1 MNGNAISI
9 LNATLGM
16 KGISNTNSSANTD
29 SDVSFG
35 DVLGQAVN
43 AMKGI
48 NNAVKADTDTD
59 VNDKKTFAELA
70 ESLSERIEETDGDVI
85 NAAVKLIQAV
95 GKAVEALMGKSGV
108 ADDENDAMS
117 VFELFGGSDDE
128 NKLDD
133 VIGIFDSI
141 SELLKTGSEDA
152 DMSTDDVVSELMDI
166 LKSDDD
172 DDENTLADAVMSV
185 LCTIS
190 GTEFSVDGDL
200 TVADNAAEKLS
211 GIIDTLSADVPADLK
226 IQIVSDVLSGKTDD
240 IQVKFADFITKQDQ
254 FANSMQQTTAIRI
267 NNVSEQIKDIRP
279 SGNDDLPEE
288 NVLLDRADVQADI
301 QPTQVYKELSEIV
314 SRQVSQQIIEK
325 LSDNSISDAVKE
337 LTVVLKPEGLGEVA
351 VKLVT
356 DGNTV
361 SVVLSASNAEIGR
374 AMSENA
380 SALTA
385 SLAKQNVE
393 ISSVNVVNPS
403 EASSYM
409 GLDFTNQGFNRK
421 GDESDRG
428 SENGGRNSS
437 GGIDKVGDISS
448 ADDVRALK
456 LLKEAKLWLT
466 A

>member
-172 DDENTLADAVMSV
+172 DENTLADAVMSV

-226 IQIVSDVLSGKTDD
+226 IQLVSDVLSGKTDD

>member
-48 NNAVKADTDTD
+48 NNAVEADTDTD

-70 ESLSERIEETDGDVI
+70 QSLSEKIEETDGDVI

-152 DMSTDDVVSELMDI
+152 DMSTDDAVSELMDI
-166 LKSDDD
+166 LKSDD

-226 IQIVSDVLSGKTDD
+226 IQLVSDVLSGKTDD

-267 NNVSEQIKDIRP
+267 NNVSEQIKGIRP
-279 SGNDDLPEE
+279 SVNDDLPEE

-393 ISSVNVVNPS
+393 VSSVNVVNPS

>member
-70 ESLSERIEETDGDVI
+70 QSLSEKIEETDGDVI

-95 GKAVEALMGKSGV
+95 GKAVEALMGKSGI

-226 IQIVSDVLSGKTDD
+226 IQLVSDVLSGKSDD

>member
-172 DDENTLADAVMSV
+172 DENTLADAVMSV

-226 IQIVSDVLSGKTDD
+226 IQLVSDVLSGKTDD

-267 NNVSEQIKDIRP
+267 NNVSEQIKGIRP

-393 ISSVNVVNPS
+393 VSSVNVVNPS

>member
-172 DDENTLADAVMSV
+172 DENTLADAVMSV

-226 IQIVSDVLSGKTDD
+226 IQLVSDVLSGKTDD

-393 ISSVNVVNPS
+393 VSSVNVVNPS

>member
-95 GKAVEALMGKSGV
+95 GKAVEALMGKSGI

-166 LKSDDD
+166 LKSDND

-226 IQIVSDVLSGKTDD
+226 IQLVSDVLSGKTDD

-301 QPTQVYKELSEIV
+301 QPAQVYKELSEIV

-325 LSDNSISDAVKE
+325 LSDNRISDAVKE

>member
-48 NNAVKADTDTD
+48 NNAVKTDTDTD

-95 GKAVEALMGKSGV
+95 GKAVEALMGKSGA
-108 ADDENDAMS
+108 ADDEKDAMS

-166 LKSDDD
+166 LKSDN

-226 IQIVSDVLSGKTDD
+226 IQLVSDVLSGKTDD

-393 ISSVNVVNPS
+393 VSSVNVVNPS

>member
-48 NNAVKADTDTD
+48 NNAVEADTDTD

-70 ESLSERIEETDGDVI
+70 QSLSERIEETDGDVI

-95 GKAVEALMGKSGV
+95 GKAVEALMGKSGI

-226 IQIVSDVLSGKTDD
+226 IQLVSDVLSGKSDD

-267 NNVSEQIKDIRP
+267 NNVSEQIKGIRP
-279 SGNDDLPEE
+279 SVNDDLPEE

-356 DGNTV
+356 DENTV

-393 ISSVNVVNPS
+393 VSSVNVVNPS

>member
-70 ESLSERIEETDGDVI
+70 ESFSEMIEETDGDVI

-117 VFELFGGSDDE
+117 VFEFFGGSDDE

-226 IQIVSDVLSGKTDD
+226 IQLVSDVLSGKTDD

-267 NNVSEQIKDIRP
+267 NNVSEQIKGIRP

-361 SVVLSASNAEIGR
+361 SVVISASNAEIGR

-393 ISSVNVVNPS
+393 VSSVNVVNPS

>member
-70 ESLSERIEETDGDVI
+70 ESLSERIEETDGDII

-95 GKAVEALMGKSGV
+95 GKAVEALMGKSGI

-152 DMSTDDVVSELMDI
+152 DMSTDDVVSEFMDI

-226 IQIVSDVLSGKTDD
+226 IQLVSDVLSGKTDD

-267 NNVSEQIKDIRP
+267 NNVSEQIKGIRP

-301 QPTQVYKELSEIV
+301 QPTKVYKELSEIV

-393 ISSVNVVNPS
+393 VSSVNVVNPS

-437 GGIDKVGDISS
+437 GGIDKIGDISS

>member
-95 GKAVEALMGKSGV
+95 GKAVEALMGKSGA
-108 ADDENDAMS
+108 ADDEKDAMS

-166 LKSDDD
+166 LKSDN

-226 IQIVSDVLSGKTDD
+226 IQLVSDVLSGKTDD

-437 GGIDKVGDISS
+437 GGIDKAGDISS

>member
-108 ADDENDAMS
+108 ADDEKDAMS

-172 DDENTLADAVMSV
+172 DNENTLADAVMSV

-226 IQIVSDVLSGKTDD
+226 IQLVSDVLSGKTDD

-325 LSDNSISDAVKE
+325 LSDNRISDAVKE

>member
-95 GKAVEALMGKSGV
+95 GKAVEALMGKSGI

-254 FANSMQQTTAIRI
+254 FASSMQQTTAIRI

>member
-1 MNGNAISI
+1 MNGNAINI
-9 LNATLGM
+9 LNVTLGM

-29 SDVSFG
+29 SGVSFG

-48 NNAVKADTDTD
+48 NNTVKADTDTN

-70 ESLSERIEETDGDVI
+70 ESLSEKIEETDGDVI

-117 VFELFGGSDDE
+117 VFDLFGGSDDE

-133 VIGIFDSI
+133 VIGIFESI

-172 DDENTLADAVMSV
+172 DENTLADAVMSV

-190 GTEFSVDGDL
+190 GTEFSIDGDF

-211 GIIDTLSADVPADLK
+211 GIIDTLGADVPADLK
-226 IQIVSDVLSGKTDD
+226 IQLVSDVLSGKTDD

-254 FANSMQQTTAIRI
+254 FANSMQQTSAIRI
-267 NNVSEQIKDIRP
+267 NNVSEQIKGIRP

-288 NVLLDRADVQADI
+288 NVLLDRADVQEDI

-380 SALTA
+380 SALTE

-393 ISSVNVVNPS
+393 VSSVNVVNPS

-437 GGIDKVGDISS
+437 GGIDRVGDISS
-448 ADDVRALK
+448 ADDVRAQK

>member
-48 NNAVKADTDTD
+48 NNAAKADTDTD

-70 ESLSERIEETDGDVI
+70 ESLSERIEETDGDII

-95 GKAVEALMGKSGV
+95 GKAVEALMGKSGA

-152 DMSTDDVVSELMDI
+152 NMSTDDVVSELMDI

-226 IQIVSDVLSGKTDD
+226 IQLVSDVLSGKTDD

-428 SENGGRNSS
+428 SENGGRNSL

>member
-48 NNAVKADTDTD
+48 NNAVEADTDTD

-95 GKAVEALMGKSGV
+95 GKAVEALMGKLGA

-117 VFELFGGSDDE
+117 VFELFGASDDE

-166 LKSDDD
+166 LKSDD

-226 IQIVSDVLSGKTDD
+226 IQLVSDVLSGKTDD
-240 IQVKFADFITKQDQ
+240 IQVKFADFITKQDR

-267 NNVSEQIKDIRP
+267 NNVSEQIKGIRP
-279 SGNDDLPEE
+279 SENNDLPEE

-393 ISSVNVVNPS
+393 VSSVNVVNPS

>member
-48 NNAVKADTDTD
+48 NNAVKTDTDTD

-95 GKAVEALMGKSGV
+95 GKAVEALMGKSGA
-108 ADDENDAMS
+108 ADDEKDAMS

-211 GIIDTLSADVPADLK
+211 GIIDTLSADVPANLK
-226 IQIVSDVLSGKTDD
+226 IQLVSDVLSGKTDD
-240 IQVKFADFITKQDQ
+240 IQVKFADFITKQDR

-267 NNVSEQIKDIRP
+267 NNVSEQIKGIRP

-325 LSDNSISDAVKE
+325 LSDNSISNAVKE

>member
-48 NNAVKADTDTD
+48 NNAVEADTDTD

-70 ESLSERIEETDGDVI
+70 QSLSEKIEETDGDVI

-95 GKAVEALMGKSGV
+95 GKAVEALMGKSGI

-128 NKLDD
+128 NKRDD

-226 IQIVSDVLSGKTDD
+226 IQLVSDVLSGKSDD

-267 NNVSEQIKDIRP
+267 NNVSEQIKGIRP
-279 SGNDDLPEE
+279 SVNDDLPEE

-393 ISSVNVVNPS
+393 VSSVNVVNPS

>member
-48 NNAVKADTDTD
+48 NNAVEADTDTD

-70 ESLSERIEETDGDVI
+70 QSLSERIEETDGDVI

-95 GKAVEALMGKSGV
+95 GKAVEALMGKSGI

-226 IQIVSDVLSGKTDD
+226 IQLVSDVLSGKSDD

-267 NNVSEQIKDIRP
+267 NNVSEQIKGIRP
-279 SGNDDLPEE
+279 SVNDDLPEE
-288 NVLLDRADVQADI
+288 NVLLDRADVQEDI

-393 ISSVNVVNPS
+393 VSSVNVVNPS

>member
-48 NNAVKADTDTD
+48 NNAVEADTDTD

-70 ESLSERIEETDGDVI
+70 QSLSEKIEETDGDVI

-172 DDENTLADAVMSV
+172 DENTLADAVMSV

-211 GIIDTLSADVPADLK
+211 GIIDTFSADVPADLK
-226 IQIVSDVLSGKTDD
+226 IQLVSDVLSGKSDD

-267 NNVSEQIKDIRP
+267 NNVSEQIKGIRP
-279 SGNDDLPEE
+279 SVNDDLPEE

-393 ISSVNVVNPS
+393 VSSVNVVNPS

>member
-70 ESLSERIEETDGDVI
+70 ESFSEMIEETDGDVI

-226 IQIVSDVLSGKTDD
+226 IQLVSDVLSGKTDD

-428 SENGGRNSS
+428 SENGGRNSL
-437 GGIDKVGDISS
+437 GGIDKAGDISS

>member
-48 NNAVKADTDTD
+48 NNAVEADTDTD

-172 DDENTLADAVMSV
+172 DENTLADAVMSV

-226 IQIVSDVLSGKTDD
+226 IQLVSDVLSGKTDD

-437 GGIDKVGDISS
+437 GGIDKIGDISS

>member
-48 NNAVKADTDTD
+48 NNAVEADTDTD

-70 ESLSERIEETDGDVI
+70 QSLSERIEETDGDVI

-95 GKAVEALMGKSGV
+95 GKAVEALMGKSGI

-226 IQIVSDVLSGKTDD
+226 IQLVSDVLSGKSDD

-267 NNVSEQIKDIRP
+267 NNVSEQIKGIRP

-288 NVLLDRADVQADI
+288 NVLLDRADVQEDI

-393 ISSVNVVNPS
+393 VSSVNVVNPS

>member
-95 GKAVEALMGKSGV
+95 GKAVEALMGKSGA

>member
-70 ESLSERIEETDGDVI
+70 ESLSERIEETDGDII

-95 GKAVEALMGKSGV
+95 GKAVEALMGKSGA

-226 IQIVSDVLSGKTDD
+226 IQLVSDVLSGKTDD

-267 NNVSEQIKDIRP
+267 NNVSEQIKGIRP

-301 QPTQVYKELSEIV
+301 QPTKVYKELSEIV

-393 ISSVNVVNPS
+393 VSSVNVVNPS

-437 GGIDKVGDISS
+437 GGIDKIGDISS

>member
-48 NNAVKADTDTD
+48 NNAVEADTDTD

-70 ESLSERIEETDGDVI
+70 QSLSERIEETDGDVI

-95 GKAVEALMGKSGV
+95 GKAVEALMGKSGI

-211 GIIDTLSADVPADLK
+211 GIIDTLGADVPADLK
-226 IQIVSDVLSGKTDD
+226 IQLVSDVLSGKSDD

-267 NNVSEQIKDIRP
+267 NNVSEQIKGIRP
-279 SGNDDLPEE
+279 SVNDDLPEE

-393 ISSVNVVNPS
+393 VSSVNVVNPS

-421 GDESDRG
+421 DDESDRG

>member
-95 GKAVEALMGKSGV
+95 GKAVEALMGKSGA

-141 SELLKTGSEDA
+141 SEVLKTGSEDA

-288 NVLLDRADVQADI
+288 NVQLDRADVQADI

-393 ISSVNVVNPS
+393 VSSVNVVNPS

>member
-16 KGISNTNSSANTD
+16 KGISNTNFSANTD

-70 ESLSERIEETDGDVI
+70 ESLSERIEETDGDII

-95 GKAVEALMGKSGV
+95 GKAVEALMGKSGA

-254 FANSMQQTTAIRI
+254 FANSMQQTAAIRI

>member
-95 GKAVEALMGKSGV
+95 GKAVEALMGKSGA
-108 ADDENDAMS
+108 ADDEKDAMS

-226 IQIVSDVLSGKTDD
+226 IQLVSDVLSGKTDD

-437 GGIDKVGDISS
+437 GGIDKIGDISS

>member
-95 GKAVEALMGKSGV
+95 GKAVEALMGKSGA
-108 ADDENDAMS
+108 ADDEKDAMS

-166 LKSDDD
+166 LKSDN

-226 IQIVSDVLSGKTDD
+226 IQLVSDVLSGKTDD

-279 SGNDDLPEE
+279 SGNNDLPEE

-437 GGIDKVGDISS
+437 GGIDKIGDISS

>member
-70 ESLSERIEETDGDVI
+70 ESFSEMIEETDGDVI

-95 GKAVEALMGKSGV
+95 GKAVEALMGKSGA

-226 IQIVSDVLSGKTDD
+226 IQLVSDVLSGKTDD

>member
-172 DDENTLADAVMSV
+172 DENTLADAVMSV

-226 IQIVSDVLSGKTDD
+226 IQLVSDVLSGKTDD

-428 SENGGRNSS
+428 SENGERNSS

>member
-48 NNAVKADTDTD
+48 NNAVKTDTDTD

-166 LKSDDD
+166 LKSDND

-226 IQIVSDVLSGKTDD
+226 IQLVSDVLSGKTDD

-267 NNVSEQIKDIRP
+267 NNVSEQIKGIRP

-288 NVLLDRADVQADI
+288 NVQLDRADVQADI

-393 ISSVNVVNPS
+393 VSSVNVVNPS

>member
-70 ESLSERIEETDGDVI
+70 ESFSEMIEETDGDVI

-95 GKAVEALMGKSGV
+95 GKAVEALMGKSGA

-226 IQIVSDVLSGKTDD
+226 IQLVSDVLSGKTDD

-393 ISSVNVVNPS
+393 VSSVNVVNPS

-437 GGIDKVGDISS
+437 GGIDKIGDISS

>member
-70 ESLSERIEETDGDVI
+70 ESFSEMIEETDGDVI

-226 IQIVSDVLSGKTDD
+226 IQLVSDVLSGKTDD

-393 ISSVNVVNPS
+393 VSSVNVVNPS

-437 GGIDKVGDISS
+437 GGIDKIGDISS

>member
-48 NNAVKADTDTD
+48 NNAVEADTDTD

-70 ESLSERIEETDGDVI
+70 ESLSEKIEETDGDVI

-172 DDENTLADAVMSV
+172 DENTLADAVMSV

-226 IQIVSDVLSGKTDD
+226 IQLVSDVLSGKTDD

>member
-48 NNAVKADTDTD
+48 NNAVEADTDTD

-70 ESLSERIEETDGDVI
+70 QSLSEKIEETDGDVI

-152 DMSTDDVVSELMDI
+152 GMSTDDVVSELMDI
-166 LKSDDD
+166 LKSDDN

-226 IQIVSDVLSGKTDD
+226 IQLVSDVLSGKTDD

-267 NNVSEQIKDIRP
+267 NNVSEQIKGIRP
-279 SGNDDLPEE
+279 SVNDDLPEE

-393 ISSVNVVNPS
+393 VSSVNVVNPS

-456 LLKEAKLWLT
+456 MLKEAKLWLT

>member
-1 MNGNAISI
+1 MNGNAINI
-9 LNATLGM
+9 LNVTLGM

-29 SDVSFG
+29 SGVSFG

-48 NNAVKADTDTD
+48 NNTVKADTDTD

-70 ESLSERIEETDGDVI
+70 QSLSEKIEETDGDVI

-117 VFELFGGSDDE
+117 VFDLFGGSDDE

-172 DDENTLADAVMSV
+172 DENTLADAVMSV

-190 GTEFSVDGDL
+190 GTEFSVDGDF

-211 GIIDTLSADVPADLK
+211 GIINTLGADVPADLK
-226 IQIVSDVLSGKTDD
+226 IQLVSDVLSGKADD

-254 FANSMQQTTAIRI
+254 FANSMQQTSAIRI
-267 NNVSEQIKDIRP
+267 NNVSEQIKGIRP

-288 NVLLDRADVQADI
+288 NVLLDRADVQEDI

-380 SALTA
+380 SALTE

-393 ISSVNVVNPS
+393 VSSVNVVNPS

-437 GGIDKVGDISS
+437 GGIDRVGDISS
-448 ADDVRALK
+448 ADDVRAQK

>member
-172 DDENTLADAVMSV
+172 DENTLADAVMSV

-226 IQIVSDVLSGKTDD
+226 IQLVSDVLSGKTDD

-279 SGNDDLPEE
+279 SGNDDIPEE